1 MSENIGNLHYY
12 IKTFGCQMNEHDSEI
27 IAGVMDEA
35 GYRHTAALA
44 EADVVIVNTC
54 CIRESAENKI
64 WGYIGNLKNCRYHK
78 PGVILAA
85 VGCMMQQ
92 QTIGEA
98 LKRQGRHLDI
108 VLGTYQQHRL
118 PEYVARVMAGEGPI
132 VDIGERSE
140 SSGGSEGFPDVLPVR
155 RDSGLSAQVNIMYGC
170 NNFCSYCIVPYV
182 RGRERSRDFAAIRA
196 ELAELAAAGVKEVML
211 LGQNVNSYGS
221 DWRRAGQTEAPDF
234 GAVLQAASAVEGLER
249 IRYMSSHP
257 RDFSLALVDQIAGL
271 PKVNSYYHLPLQS
284 GCDKTLRA
292 MNRGYDR
299 AVYYEIIRRIRQKT
313 PWAAVTT
320 DLIVG
325 FPGETEE
332 DFQECL
338 DFVAKCR
345 FDAAYTFI
353 YSPRSGTPAAA
364 MTEQVPLAVKKER
377 LQRLTALQNQIS
389 LEINQ
394 GYVGRQVRVLVEG
407 PSKNNPDYYTG
418 RTDSNKIVIFE
429 GRPEMVGRI
438 VEMTISGAKTWH
450 LEAAQ

>member
-1 MSENIGNLHYY
+1 MNETNSMKYF

-27 IAGVMDEA
+27 IAGILDSA
-35 GYRHTAALA
+35 GYLPAAGLD

-64 WGYIGNLKNCRYHK
+64 WGYIGNLKNCKYKK
-78 PGVILAA
+78 PGVVLAA

-92 QTIGEA
+92 NTIAE
-98 LKRQGRHLDI
+98 LLHRQGRHLDI

-118 PEYVARVMAGEGPI
+118 PEYIARVLAGEGVI
-132 VDIGERSE
+132 VDIGEG
-140 SSGGSEGFPDVLPVR
+140 SGDFPDVLPVR
-155 RDSGLSAQVNIMYGC
+155 RGSELTAQVNIMYGC

-182 RGRERSRDFAAIRA
+182 RGRERSRDFEAIRT

-221 DWRRAGQTEAPDF
+221 DWRRAGLNDATDF
-234 GAVLQAASAVEGLER
+234 ADVLRVASDIDGLER

-257 RDFSLALVDQIAGL
+257 RDFSPELVEVIAGL

-284 GCDKTLRA
+284 GCDKTLKA
-292 MNRGYDR
+292 MNRGYDT
-299 AVYYEIIRRIRQKT
+299 AKYYQIIERIRQKT
-313 PWAAVTT
+313 PWASITT

-332 DFQECL
+332 DFQQCL

-364 MTEQVPLAVKKER
+364 MAEQVPTIVKKER
-377 LQRLTALQNQIS
+377 LQRLSVLQNKIS

-394 GYVGRQVRVLVEG
+394 EYVGRRVQVLVEG
-407 PSKNNPDYYTG
+407 LSKNNPDFYTG
-418 RTDSNKIVIFE
+418 RTDSNKIVIFKGE
-429 GRPEMVGRI
+429 PAQVGQI
-438 VEMTISGAKTWH
+438 VELEITGAKTWH
-450 LEAAQ
+450 LEAF